1 MSTTIFLAVL
11 AAAALHAT
19 WNAIVKGGGDPL
31 QAAAWT
37 AFSGAGAS
45 LPIALWLDL
54 PAAESHP
61 FILLSA
67 VIHIFYFAGMGFA
80 YRAIDLGVAYPLMR
94 GGAPLITALLGTIV
108 IGEPLLPLAWVGVLL
123 ICGGI
128 IALGFHA
135 FLRKG
140 LTLPQSAM
148 VGCMIAVIV
157 SYTLGDGIGARRS
170 GHPVAYLLWANI
182 LTALLFAPVY
192 AAISRAPVAKAFRLY
207 GMRGLLAGILSAVSY
222 GTALW
227 AMTRAP
233 IGLVAA
239 LRETS
244 VLFAML
250 IGGFVLK
257 EAWSATRIAA
267 ALTIVAGL
275 GVLRLA

>member
-1 MSTTIFLAVL
+1 MSVEIFLAVL
-11 AAAALHAT
+11 GAAALHAT

-45 LPIALWLDL
+45 LPVALWLGL
-54 PAAESHP
+54 PAPESYP
-61 FILLSA
+61 FVVLSA
-67 VIHIFYFAGMGFA
+67 VVHIFYFAGMGFA

-94 GGAPLITALLGTIV
+94 GGAPLITALLGTV
-108 IGEPLLPLAWVGVLL
+108 VLGEALAPVAWAGVLL

-128 IALGFHA
+128 VTLGLHA
-135 FLRKG
+135 FLKRG
-140 LTLPQSAM
+140 LTAPQGAI
-148 VGCMIAVIV
+148 VAFMIAVIV
-157 SYTLGDGIGARRS
+157 CYTLGDGVGARRS
-170 GHPVAYLLWANI
+170 GQPVAYLLWCNI
-182 LTALLFAPVY
+182 LTALLFVPVY
-192 AAISRAPVAKAFRLY
+192 AAINRAPVATAFRLY
-207 GMRGLLAGILSAVSY
+207 ARRGLLAGVLSAVAY

-250 IGGFVLK
+250 IGAVVLK
-257 EAWSATRIAA
+257 EVWSATRIGAA
-267 ALTIVAGL
+267 ATIVAGL
-275 GVLRLA
+275 AVLRLA